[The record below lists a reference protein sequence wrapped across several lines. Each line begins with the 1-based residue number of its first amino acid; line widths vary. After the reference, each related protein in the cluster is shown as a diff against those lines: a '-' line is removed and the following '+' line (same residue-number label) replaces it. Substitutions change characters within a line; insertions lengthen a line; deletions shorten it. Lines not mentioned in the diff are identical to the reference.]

1 MKINGKEYNLYWGD
15 LHNHNAVGYAQGSLA
30 RSIDIARGHL
40 DFFAF
45 TGHASWHDMP
55 LMPGDRHLHW
65 VNGFRVHSEHWPKT
79 RKMIQAANRNDFVA
93 FLGYEWHSSAF
104 GDYCLIFPEDQSEL
118 YLPDHVDKLLD
129 FASAKGALAIPHHV
143 ANKQGRRGANWNYFR
158 PEVSPV
164 VEIFS
169 EHGCTVSDSSPYP
182 MILHSFGGRS
192 TTNTIYHQLSRGQ
205 RFGFIASTDDHFGS
219 PGAYGEGIAGIWAEA
234 LTPQALFEAI
244 RNRRTIAATGDRI
257 SLEFTMNGCPLGSEL
272 SPTSRRNVEIAVEG
286 PDSIEAIELLRNG
299 IIVKR
304 FFPEDLVT
312 DPPGL
317 PGRGN
322 IRIQYGWGPWTAL
335 DLERICIWDMKV
347 SIKNGRFLKANPC
360 FQSGPFKEELR
371 DRLRQVSAQELV
383 LHSFTSRR
391 QAYLQNPTKS
401 IICTVE
407 ADPNAMLTIELNK
420 PSELKVEVPLPELI
434 EENRITFTGGFTTE
448 SFVIHRFVGDK
459 ELSARIQWQDE
470 QRQNKGSVSGGTD
483 QYHVRVRQHN
493 NQFAWSSPIWVG

>member
-1 MKINGKEYNLYWGD
+1 MKINGKKYTLYWGD

-30 RSIDIARGHL
+30 RSIDIAREQL

-55 LMPGDRHLHW
+55 LMPGDRQLHW

-79 RKMIQAANRNDFVA
+79 RKMLLSANSDNFVA

-104 GDYCLIFPEDQSEL
+104 GDYCLIFPGDQSEL
-118 YLPDHVDKLLD
+118 YLPDHIDKLLD

-169 EHGCTVSDSSPYP
+169 EHGCTLSDRSPYP

-192 TTNTIYHQLSRGQ
+192 TANTIYHQLARGL
-205 RFGFIASTDDHFGS
+205 RFGFAASTDDHFGY
-219 PGAYGEGIAGIWAEA
+219 PGAYGEGITGIWAEA
-234 LTPQALFEAI
+234 LTPQALFEGI
-244 RNRRTIAATGDRI
+244 KNRRTIAATGDRI
-257 SLEFTMNGCPLGSEL
+257 SLEFTLNGCPLGSEL

-286 PDSIEAIELLRNG
+286 DDSVETIELLRNG
-299 IIVKR
+299 RIVKR

-312 DPPGL
+312 EPPRL

-335 DLERICIWDMKV
+335 DLERICTWNMRV
-347 SIKNGRFLKANPC
+347 SIKNGRFLKVKPC

-371 DRLRQVSAQELV
+371 DRLRQVSAQELT
-383 LHSFTSRR
+383 LHSFTSRK
-391 QAYLQNPTKS
+391 QAYLQDPTKS
-401 IICTVE
+401 FICAVE
-407 ADPNAMLTIELNK
+407 ADPNARLTIELKK
-420 PSELKVEVPLPELI
+420 PSELKVEVPLPELT

-459 ELSARIQWQDE
+459 ELAAGIQWQDE
-470 QRQNKGSVSGGTD
+470 GSASGGTD
-483 QYHVRVRQHN
+483 EYHVRVRQHN